1 PGSVV
6 RSEVEPAVMKPPQP
20 PPPGNNT
27 EIPDPCKQPNPPK
40 WCNPDPC
47 SQPNPP
53 PWCYPPP
60 PTYSG
65 EVIIWLVP
73 VVPCSGVYC
82 YGTSNMLIGYLDQ
95 YALPGRSYTLYVVP
109 QSYNKTTFD
118 ADVEIW
124 VQADAVRNGS
134 VWRTSK
140 RMGQPERFLYFRG
153 RLNFTPE
160 ANVGYLLIGNYS
172 IKIPLR
178 DIYSYTGRTVD
189 RVGYFI
195 TPWFNISSTS
205 YRVYYIKV
213 KIGPPLNGNV
223 THEYYV
229 TRLLLNGTYYTK
241 LADRLD
247 YVKTALWAL
256 AYHDLNKTSA
266 PAAYR
271 PEFVLHGAYT
281 EVGAGRYSWVMLAS
295 YLHVMY
301 QYALSDLLLYNAS
314 YTPVY
319 SGAPSTHQPP
329 AGDVHRV
336 I

>member
-1 PGSVV
+1 G
-6 RSEVEPAVMKPPQP
+6 
-20 PPPGNNT
+20 
-27 EIPDPCKQPNPPK
+27 
-40 WCNPDPC
+40 
-47 SQPNPP
+47 
-53 PWCYPPP
+53 
-60 PTYSG
+60 
-65 EVIIWLVP
+65 
-73 VVPCSGVYC
+73 
-82 YGTSNMLIGYLDQ
+82 
-95 YALPGRSYTLYVVP
+95 
-109 QSYNKTTFD
+109 TFD
-118 ADVEIW
+118 ADVEVW
-124 VQADAVRNGS
+124 VEADAVRGGDT
-134 VWRTSK
+134 WRVSK
-140 RMGQPERFLYFRG
+140 PGHPKEFLYHKG
-153 RLNFTPE
+153 RMSFTPE

-172 IKIPLR
+172 IKIPLS
-178 DIYSYTGRTVD
+178 DIYSYAGKTVD
-189 RVGYFI
+189 GVGYFI
-195 TPWFNISSTS
+195 APWFDVRGAK

-213 KIGPPLNGNV
+213 KIGAPLNKEKR
-223 THEYYV
+223 HEYYV

-281 EVGAGRYSWVMLAS
+281 EVGAGRFSWVMLAS

-319 SGAPSTHQPP
+319 SGAPSTHQPL
-329 AGDVHRV
+329 AGDVYRV